1 MTLTIPECFYRIS
14 VKAIILN
21 EEKKFMLVKEDN
33 GLWELPG
40 GGLDFGELPQE
51 GLRREIWEEMG
62 LKTTFIADQ
71 PKYFFTCINHKGVHI
86 SNVMYETRLEHE
98 RFNPTPECV
107 EICYF
112 SPDEVFAEKN
122 MYPNVV
128 AFAKI
133 LKENSEQ
140 R

>member
-1 MTLTIPECFYRIS
+1 MILAIPECFYRIS

-21 EEKKFMLVKEDN
+21 EENKFMLVKEDN

-40 GGLDFGELPQE
+40 GGLDFGETPQE
-51 GLRREIWEEMG
+51 GLRREIWEEMT

-71 PKYFFTCINHKGVHI
+71 PTYFFTCINLKGVHI
-86 SNVMYETRLEHE
+86 SNVMYEVRLEHE
-98 RFNPTPECV
+98 RFKPTPECV
-107 EICYF
+107 EIRYF
-112 SPDEVFAEKN
+112 SREEVFAEEN

-133 LKENSEQ
+133 IKENS
-140 R
+140 

>member
-1 MTLTIPECFYRIS
+1 MTLIVPDCFYRIS

-21 EEKKFMLVKEDN
+21 DTNKFMLVKEDN

-40 GGLDFGELPQE
+40 GGLDFGESPQE

-62 LKTTFIADQ
+62 LNTSFIAHQ
-71 PKYFFTCINHKGVHI
+71 PSYFFTCINHKGVHI
-86 SNVMYETRLEHE
+86 SNVVYETRLEHE
-98 RFNPTPECV
+98 HFTPSPECV
-107 EICYF
+107 EIRYF
-112 SPDEVFAEKN
+112 SPEEVLSEKN

-133 LKENSEQ
+133 LDKNT
-140 R
+140 